1 MSTITDTDV
10 FGSQIITETEMS
22 KDETQTESGL
32 GTIIDIAQS
41 LKHGLDPA
49 VLASWYK
56 SIEAST
62 KAVLPT
68 ELINKVAI
76 TQDPVL
82 HMKFDLKI
90 SRRVVPYFI
99 EAIEKNMSLMPSS
112 TKLYFQK
119 LQQMIEE
126 QLHTSSPLAES

>member
-10 FGSQIITETEMS
+10 FGSQRITETEMS

-32 GTIIDIAQS
+32 GTIIDVAQS

-62 KAVLPT
+62 KAVLT
-68 ELINKVAI
+68 I
-76 TQDPVL
+76 TQDPLL

-90 SRRVVPYFI
+90 SRRAVPYFI